1 VASRQHMPGLW
12 QVDGHTRSDNSGAT
26 LALVLHGVG
35 MARLSDLVARPH
47 LASGALV
54 PLLEHCL
61 DPQKVP
67 IYAVMLPERHRL
79 PKVRA
84 CIDWWRDWLAAP
96 ATATIKAP

>member
-1 VASRQHMPGLW
+1 MLR
-12 QVDGHTRSDNSGAT
+12 GHTRSYSSAAT

-54 PLLEHCL
+54 PVLAGAF
-61 DPQKVP
+61 DPQRVP
-67 IYAVMLPERHRL
+67 IYAVMLQERNRL

-84 CIDWWRDWLAAP
+84 CIDWWQHWLAMP
-96 ATATIKAP
+96 